1 MNISINIL
9 GTLLEAQVWSLDRVT
24 GYQWLNRTGDVIR
37 RNIDDLKL
45 PPEPTWEI
53 TGSQIRTTNQVIV
66 TDIDTNEEMD
76 SFLIGDID
84 DQSNAEPFPLP
95 KHEYYLIKVDFMKG
109 GTEYRFK
116 DVMSYSR
123 DLLYF
128 EGIGIGSDSG
138 LGVTTS
144 VRLGLDIQYPMD
156 SYGRQVDW
164 DYWVE

>member
-1 MNISINIL
+1 MNITVSIL
-9 GTLLEAQVWSLDRVT
+9 GTVIEAQCWTLDRVN
-24 GYQWLNRTGDVIR
+24 GYQWLNRSGDVIR
-37 RNIDDLKL
+37 RNIDQLQL

-53 TGSQIRTTNQVIV
+53 NGSQIRTTNQVIV
-66 TDIDTNEEMD
+66 TDTNTNEEMD

-95 KHEYYLIKVDFMKG
+95 KHEYYLFKVDFMKG
-109 GTEYRFK
+109 GTTYQFK
-116 DVMSYSR
+116 EVLSYSR

-128 EGIGIGSDSG
+128 EGIGIGSENG

-144 VRLGLDIQYPMD
+144 VRLGFDEQYPD
-156 SYGRQVDW
+156 ETYGRQIDW

>member
-1 MNISINIL
+1 MNISVNIL
-9 GTLLEAQVWSLDRVT
+9 GTVLEAQVWSLDRVT

-84 DQSNAEPFPLP
+84 DQ
-95 KHEYYLIKVDFMKG
+95 
-109 GTEYRFK
+109 
-116 DVMSYSR
+116 
-123 DLLYF
+123 
-128 EGIGIGSDSG
+128 
-138 LGVTTS
+138 
-144 VRLGLDIQYPMD
+144 
-156 SYGRQVDW
+156 
-164 DYWVE
+164 

>member
-9 GTLLEAQVWSLDRVT
+9 GTVLEAQVWSLDRVT

-45 PPEPTWEI
+45 PSEPTWEVS
-53 TGSQIRTTNQVIV
+53 GSQIRTTNQVIV

-95 KHEYYLIKVDFMKG
+95 NHEYYLIKVDFMKG

-123 DLLYF
+123 DLLHF
-128 EGIGIGSDSG
+128 EGIGIGSESG

-144 VRLGLDIQYPMD
+144 IRLGFDIQYPMD
-156 SYGRQVDW
+156 IYGRQVDW